1 MSPDLTRN
9 VTLLAA
15 LLAGT
20 AAVAQED
27 RTVRIV
33 LDEELDVVEPCMA
46 ARSDVGRVIYQNINE
61 TLTEFVPG
69 ETELE
74 PRLATEWSQVD
85 DDTWR
90 LKLREGVTFHDG
102 TGLDAADV
110 AFTLDRIKVTKFG
123 CEVGVKYFGD
133 LEFASGIVDDTTIDI
148 TTTPGTPILPLLL
161 STVPIMPS
169 RPGRRCR
176 SSSSTTSLPTSPA
189 SPSSPPV

>member
-123 CEVGVKYFGD
+123 CEVGVKDFGD